1 MQNHHTYQ
9 YFRIK
14 NTSRTVSYML
24 HTSLQH
30 QVTKKLKSP
39 LQDLQKPQTPR
50 KPVHTSKSNQFKCIH
65 TPNGQGKYPY
75 YLHCQHKADKQLF
88 PDHQHSIAAENQPFQ
103 EHYHTTAKAITDS
116 SFQDHHH
123 SLLDHHQSTTDS
135 TSNHTLQDHS
145 TINGYHYF
153 HCCHTRFK
161 HFQDH
166 SNIHQDISH
175 CKYLTYQ
182 FYYLT

>member
-1 MQNHHTYQ
+1 MQNHQAYQ

-50 KPVHTSKSNQFKCIH
+50 KPVHTSKSNQFKYIH
-65 TPNGQGKYPY
+65 TPNRQGKYHY
-75 YLHCQHKADKQLF
+75 YLNGQHKVDK
-88 PDHQHSIAAENQPFQ
+88 HVFQ
-103 EHYHTTAKAITDS
+103 DHYHTTAKAITDN

-123 SLLDHHQSTTDS
+123 SFQDHHQSTTDF
-135 TSNHTLQDHS
+135 TSNR
-145 TINGYHYF
+145 YHYC
-153 HCCHTRFK
+153 HYHHTRFK

-166 SNIHQDISH
+166 PNRSQHISH
-175 CKYLTYQ
+175 HKYLTYQ
-182 FYYLT
+182 SYYLT